1 MKKDIQHNLEIAKPL
16 FQYFIKNMNSELS
29 QWIQYAGVEIKPG
42 HLYFR
47 FKSSNNSLNFTVYAG
62 VNINDIGL
70 LLRAQSNYI
79 YDFFDSLIKEQ
90 IKNKH

>member
-1 MKKDIQHNLEIAKPL
+1 MKTMKKDIQHNLEVAKPRV
-16 FQYFIKNMNSELS
+16 QYFIKNMSRELS

-47 FKSSNNSLNFTVYAG
+47 FKSSDNSLNFTVYAG

-79 YDFFDSLIKEQ
+79 YNFFDSFIREQ
-90 IKNKH
+90 TK